1 MTLTTEQKATN
12 ADTYEHIDQVMRLL
26 GHAQVE
32 LMRRQFGHDR
42 SKLRTPEV
50 EIFTEHGPKLKGSTY
65 GSPEYMANLQAMGP
79 ALQHHYS
86 ACRHHPEHYPNGISG
101 MNLFD
106 ILEMLIDWYAA
117 TKRHSNGDIRKS
129 LEISSTR
136 FNIDPQLLQVMENTI
151 PWLVGSM
158 FEPCTRSQVDMQPI
172 ESTALI
178 CSD

>member
-1 MTLTTEQKATN
+1 MLTTEQKATN

-50 EIFTEHGPKLKGSTY
+50 EAFAAAPKLMGITY
-65 GSPEYMANLQAMGP
+65 GTAEYNANLEALKP
-79 ALQHHYS
+79 ALEHHYS
-86 ACRHHPEHYPNGISG
+86 ACRHHPQHYPNGISD

-106 ILEMLIDWYAA
+106 ILEMVIDWYAS
-117 TKRHSNGDIRKS
+117 TKKHSDGDVRKS
-129 LEISSTR
+129 LEINSAR

-158 FEPCTRSQVDMQPI
+158 FEPCTKSQADMQPI

-178 CSD
+178 CRD